1 MLVVYTGVFAKKA
14 IQVSGVRRCTYLA
27 HLRLASTVDRVL
39 SMDLTHTAA
48 SAPKVSYP
56 IFFLTPAA

>member
-56 IFFLTPAA
+56 IF